1 MTGNHVGLTP
11 QKEGFMDV
19 GQVGLAI
26 MGWLLIIMLVSVV
39 LTVVVTQWE

>member
-1 MTGNHVGLTP
+1 
-11 QKEGFMDV
+11 MDV

-26 MGWLLIIMLVSVV
+26 MGWMLIIMLVSVV